1 MSAPL
6 RVGMIGLGVISK
18 QYFESLE
25 RLPGLKLVAVADIN
39 EARAAEVAAERGID
53 ARPVDGLLASDDV
66 DAVINLTIPAAHVEI
81 GLRALAAGKH
91 VFAEKPLGLTT
102 AEARP
107 LIEAQAGG
115 LRLGC
120 APDTVLGTGIQT
132 ARRVIDDG
140 MIGEALGASV
150 HWSAPGHERWHPA
163 PGFYYQPGGG
173 PLYDMG
179 PYYLTSLVHLLG
191 PIARVSG
198 VARRSTRE
206 RVIATGPNAG
216 TVLPVD
222 IDTHITALLE
232 HKSGVSSTVTVS
244 FEVWATRAPKFEVY
258 GSQGTLAVPDPNHFS
273 ESVEV
278 FTATSGEWAV
288 VPESAGYRNAGR
300 GYGLADM
307 AAAIAAGTPHRAS
320 GELAFHVLDIMESIL
335 TASASGQVVD
345 LSSMVDRPDAV
356 ALSDTPDAAPVGD
369 SLVPGAGQRQGTGTR
384 VPRLHP

>member
-1 MSAPL
+1 VSVL
-6 RVGMIGLGVISK
+6 RVGMIGVGVISK
-18 QYFESLE
+18 QYFASLE
-25 RLPGLKLVAVADIN
+25 RLPNLKLTAVADID
-39 EARAAEVAAERGID
+39 EARAAEVATERGVE

-66 DAVINLTIPAAHVEI
+66 DAVINLTIPAAHVEV

-115 LRLGC
+115 LRVGS

-132 ARRVIDDG
+132 ARRVIDDQV
-140 MIGEALGASV
+140 IGEVLGASV

-191 PIARVSG
+191 PVARVSG

-216 TVLPVD
+216 AVLPVD
-222 IDTHITALLE
+222 VDTHVTALLE
-232 HKSGVSSTVTVS
+232 HKSGVSTTVTVS

-258 GSQGTLAVPDPNHFS
+258 GSQGTVAVPDPNRFS
-273 ESVEV
+273 EAVEV
-278 FTATSGEWAV
+278 FTATSGEWGV

-335 TASASGQVVD
+335 AASASGQTVE
-345 LSSMVDRPDAV
+345 LSSTVDRPIAV
-356 ALSDTPDAAPVGD
+356 ELSDAP
-369 SLVPGAGQRQGTGTR
+369 
-384 VPRLHP
+384 